1 MDCNILRRKMLSSRI
16 KGICTAEN
24 GVAAI
29 GESKTA
35 FDPET
40 GFYVISVLKI
50 ALRNNAIIK
59 SRAQKFGGHKTVDGH
74 SSRFELLWLFLHSSR
89 LYDNMESSR
98 LEID

>member
-1 MDCNILRRKMLSSRI
+1 MDCNILRRKILLLWI
-16 KGICTAEN
+16 KGVCTAEN

-35 FDPET
+35 FDSET

-59 SRAQKFGGHKTVDGH
+59 SRAQKFGGHKTVGSRG
-74 SSRFELLWLFLHSSR
+74 SSNRTAVAVLVFFPS
-89 LYDNMESSR
+89 M
-98 LEID
+98 

>member
-1 MDCNILRRKMLSSRI
+1 MHSLPMDCNILRRKMLSSRI

-29 GESKTA
+29 GESKTS
-35 FDPET
+35 FGSET

-59 SRAQKFGGHKTVDGH
+59 SRAQKFGGHKTVDSHG
-74 SSRFELLWLFLHSSR
+74 SLNQTAVAVLVFFPS
-89 LYDNMESSR
+89 M
-98 LEID
+98 

>member
-50 ALRNNAIIK
+50 ALRNNAIK
-59 SRAQKFGGHKTVDGH
+59 SRAQKFGGHKTVDSHG
-74 SSRFELLWLFLHSSR
+74 SLNQTAVAVLVFFPS
-89 LYDNMESSR
+89 M
-98 LEID
+98 